1 MLLAETKASNIIRQQ
16 QRNVH
21 AKLERKQFTT
31 YLHTSIIMGSTSFL
45 MNKKT
50 DE

>member
-21 AKLERKQFTT
+21 AKQERKQFTT
-31 YLHTSIIMGSTSFL
+31 YLHKTSQWDTNLYEFL
-45 MNKKT
+45 H
-50 DE
+50 E